1 MANWGI
7 RQIDPLRRR
16 LDYENGRRME
26 EAEHVESLQGTGWSV
41 AQPSLQTI
49 VHLQS
54 IDPLRENGQ
63 IAQIRN
69 PEP

>member
-1 MANWGI
+1 
-7 RQIDPLRRR
+7 
-16 LDYENGRRME
+16 ME

>member
-1 MANWGI
+1 
-7 RQIDPLRRR
+7 
-16 LDYENGRRME
+16 ME
-26 EAEHVESLQGTGWSV
+26 EAKHVEPLQGTRWSV

-49 VHLQS
+49 VDLQS

-69 PEP
+69 PES